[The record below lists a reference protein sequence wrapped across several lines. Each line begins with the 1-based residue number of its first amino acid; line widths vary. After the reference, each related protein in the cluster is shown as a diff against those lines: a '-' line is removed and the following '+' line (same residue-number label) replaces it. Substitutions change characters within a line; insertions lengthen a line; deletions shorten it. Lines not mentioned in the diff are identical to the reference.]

1 MVLFTF
7 CVLVHAA
14 FYVLACNCWEP
25 FLRETFIPK
34 EQEQATSVF
43 LHEPRETVQMSV
55 MHLSNWWL
63 RNYSQYWWPAT
74 FAKSGWS
81 LLIQQLLWHFSF
93 LCCCICNSLS
103 LTHIHAFILC
113 TSLFT
118 FICLCVIEQI
128 VEDLKESPLLSCFC
142 SAFPSLQIRP
152 RSLWFQTN
160 NSWPD
165 LLTTWLFLRTDKH
178 SILSHPLPHLT
189 QILSFMEE
197 KSLVSRTLHTHS
209 SVLLSDGAAIFLFSC
224 SASWT
229 HQPQWYRTISK
240 WLYLY
245 KLYIC
250 FEIRHCCQYC
260 KLLFFSINTSL
271 YAYIAQAICAVLMV
285 QFKIWSLCNF
295 GPTKTMVRAG

>member
-1 MVLFTF
+1 MRLF
-7 CVLVHAA
+7 C
-14 FYVLACNCWEP
+14 
-25 FLRETFIPK
+25 
-34 EQEQATSVF
+34 
-43 LHEPRETVQMSV
+43 
-55 MHLSNWWL
+55 
-63 RNYSQYWWPAT
+63 
-74 FAKSGWS
+74 G
-81 LLIQQLLWHFSF
+81 
-93 LCCCICNSLS
+93 
-103 LTHIHAFILC
+103 

-118 FICLCVIEQI
+118 FVCLCVIEQI
-128 VEDLKESPLLSCFC
+128 VEHLKESPLLSCFC

-178 SILSHPLPHLT
+178 SILSHPLLHHLSDT
-189 QILSFMEE
+189 EFYGR
-197 KSLVSRTLHTHS
+197 KPLVSRTLHT
-209 SVLLSDGAAIFLFSC
+209 LICLSQWWSLHLSFLC

-229 HQPQWYRTISK
+229 HQPQWYRTVSK

-271 YAYIAQAICAVLMV
+271 YAYIAKAVCAVLML

-295 GPTKTMVRAG
+295 DPMKIQWLVLVKTSIYICCTKSLNGINDNIFHLCFYNFIILQILADQLIKMTISCNI